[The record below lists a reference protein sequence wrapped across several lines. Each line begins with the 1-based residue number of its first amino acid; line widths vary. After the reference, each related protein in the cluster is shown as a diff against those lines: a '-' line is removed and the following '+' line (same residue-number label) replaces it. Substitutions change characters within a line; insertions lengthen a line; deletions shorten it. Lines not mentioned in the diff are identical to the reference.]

1 MNLKIGFLKN
11 HRSTVPNIDDNDIND
26 ANEIGIQIANA
37 SYSATLSFREFIK
50 SLKVTGVDKQLSP
63 SGSGDLCL
71 GLYLCLK
78 VINEYEYSS
87 IKTKYAQDIEDICQ
101 HQLDASNIM
110 LESKKIADE
119 VFSNFKEDLQQKWP
133 IDPYVSG

>member
-50 SLKVTGVDKQLSP
+50 IKSLKVTSF
-63 SGSGDLCL
+63 
-71 GLYLCLK
+71 LK
-78 VINEYEYSS
+78 
-87 IKTKYAQDIEDICQ
+87 
-101 HQLDASNIM
+101 
-110 LESKKIADE
+110 
-119 VFSNFKEDLQQKWP
+119 F
-133 IDPYVSG
+133 